1 MLTLED
7 KKAIVAEVGDVAS
20 SATSAIAAEYRGL
33 TVEQMTQLRAQ
44 ARATGVKLRVV
55 KNTLARR
62 ALQETD
68 YACMA
73 ESLVGPL
80 LLAFSLEEAS
90 AGAKLINDFSKDND
104 NLKVKIVALA
114 GKLLQPEDI
123 KALASM
129 PSRDEAIA
137 LLMAVMKAPI
147 EKFVRT
153 ANEPVA
159 KFVRT
164 VAAVRDSKSDS

>member
-1 MLTLED
+1 MLTLQD
-7 KKAIVAEVGDVAS
+7 KKAIVAEVSDVAS
-20 SATSAIAAEYRGL
+20 GAQSAIAAEYRGL
-33 TVEQMTQLRAQ
+33 TVDEMTQLRAQ

-62 ALQETD
+62 ALKETD
-68 YACMA
+68 YACMT
-73 ESLVGPL
+73 ESLIGPL
-80 LLAFSLEEAS
+80 LLVFSLEEAS
-90 AGAKLINDFSKDND
+90 SGAKLIHDFSKEHD

-137 LLMAVMKAPI
+137 LLMAVMKAPM
-147 EKFVRT
+147 EKLVRT

-164 VAAVRDSKSDS
+164 VAAVRDAKS